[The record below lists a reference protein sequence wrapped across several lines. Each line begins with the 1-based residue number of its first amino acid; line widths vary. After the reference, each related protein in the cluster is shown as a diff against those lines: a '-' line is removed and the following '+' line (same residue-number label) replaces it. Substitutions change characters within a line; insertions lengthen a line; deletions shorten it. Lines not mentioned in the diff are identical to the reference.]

1 MTKFTQFASTSNKN
15 DYTQEPENH
24 LDQVDSRW
32 FAVYTKY
39 KREKTVKRD
48 LEAKGIT
55 TFLPIQKLVRVYTS
69 KRKTVELPLIS
80 CYIFVQIIKSE
91 YIPVLE
97 TDNVVKFTRFA
108 KNLIAIPDREINIL
122 KQIVGEGIP
131 VTAEASSFHKGD
143 LVEIIAGN
151 LTGLKG
157 TLVEEHGEKEMI
169 VDLAT
174 MGYSLRMKVDAKL
187 LKKSE

>member
-1 MTKFTQFASTSNKN
+1 MTKFTQFSSTSNKN
-15 DYTQEPENH
+15 DYTKEPENH
-24 LDQVDSRW
+24 LHAVEARW

-55 TFLPIQKLVRVYTS
+55 TFLPIQKVIREYTR

-80 CYIFVQIIKSE
+80 CYIFVQIVKPQ

-97 TDNVVKFTRFA
+97 TDDVVKFTRFSR
-108 KNLIAIPDREINIL
+108 NLIAIPDNEINIL

-131 VTAEASSFHKGD
+131 ITAEKTEFRRGD

-157 TLVEEHGEKEMI
+157 TLVEEHGEKEMV
-169 VDLAT
+169 VDLET

-187 LKKSE
+187 LQRCD